1 MVGGDE
7 QKEINQN
14 SILTAEQD
22 AILDMYLKSLDN
34 FWEEIK
40 NSEKV
45 QVEIETQH
53 LKRILSKL

>member
-1 MVGGDE
+1 MTGEDE
-7 QKEINQN
+7 LKAVNQN
-14 SILTAEQD
+14 SVLTDEQD
-22 AILDMYLKSLDN
+22 AILDMYLKSLDA

-53 LKRILSKL
+53 LKRILTK

>member
-1 MVGGDE
+1 MAGEDE
-7 QKEINQN
+7 LKAVNQN
-14 SILTAEQD
+14 SVLTAEQD
-22 AILDMYLKSLDN
+22 AILDMYLKSLDA

-53 LKRILSKL
+53 LKRILTK

>member
-1 MVGGDE
+1 MAGEDE
-7 QKEINQN
+7 LKAINQH
-14 SILTAEQD
+14 SVLTAEQD
-22 AILDMYLKSLDN
+22 AILDMYLKSLDT

-53 LKRILSKL
+53 LKRILTK

>member
-1 MVGGDE
+1 MTGEDE
-7 QKEINQN
+7 LKAVNQN
-14 SILTAEQD
+14 SVLTDEQD
-22 AILDMYLKSLDN
+22 AILDMYLKSLDT

-53 LKRILSKL
+53 LKRILTK

>member
-53 LKRILSKL
+53 LKRILSK